1 MSEYLSEHQ
10 SVNWMQNR
18 KIIHLLQTCS
28 PEELEEMGK
37 FLNSPFYNQD
47 PVVVSLFDK
56 LCKFHP
62 DFSEPKLTKQY
73 LFKSVFPHDEYD
85 DKSLRYLLSN
95 LTKLLEQFLAVQKI
109 REHPSL
115 LQLALLE
122 VQSERG
128 LQKGYRRTSQHL
140 KQSIS
145 GKSSSDSFFTR
156 MQWSEIREKHFQKQR
171 VRKFDPSL
179 QHFANNL
186 DQYYFL
192 NRLKIVC
199 AMLDRQTILQA
210 EYKLNISEAW
220 IQHLKANAFFGEPL
234 IQIYYSIF
242 QALQHETDE
251 SHFVDLIAFLREF
264 SSAIAE
270 TDLKDIYLFAINYC
284 ARKIRQGKEKY
295 VGEALQLYRD
305 GIEKSLLLDE
315 QGLSPW
321 AFTNVVKLA
330 LRQQQYDWIEGF
342 INQYAPI
349 LPEQFRENALHYN
362 LAELYYYTNR
372 FNLAQQHLIQVQFSD
387 LNYYLGARVLLAK
400 IFYESGE
407 EEALLSLISSFTI
420 FLKRNKAL
428 SGNLKRTYLN
438 FCQIL
443 FQIVRRSPTRMKKL
457 GDTINNSE
465 LLTDRTWLEKV
476 YKKAMRM

>member
-1 MSEYLSEHQ
+1 
-10 SVNWMQNR
+10 MQNR
-18 KIIHLLQTCS
+18 KVIRLLKTCS
-28 PEELEEMGK
+28 PEELDEMAK
-37 FLNSPFYNQD
+37 FLRSPFYNQD
-47 PVVVSLFDK
+47 PLVVSLFDS
-56 LCKFHP
+56 LREFHP
-62 DFSEPKLTKQY
+62 DFSEPKLTKQQV
-73 LFKSVFPHDEYD
+73 FQSVFQHDQYD
-85 DKSLRYLLSN
+85 DKTLRYLFSD
-95 LTKLLEQFLAVQKI
+95 LTKLLEHFLAIQKI
-109 REHPSL
+109 REHPSH

-122 VQSERG
+122 AQSERG
-128 LQKGYRRTSQHL
+128 LQKGYRHTSQ
-140 KQSIS
+140 QMEQNIS
-145 GKSSSDSFFTR
+145 GKSSSDSFFTK

-171 VRKFDPSL
+171 VRRFDPSL
-179 QHFANNL
+179 QHFADQL

-192 NRLKIVC
+192 NRLKIAC
-199 AMLDRQTILQA
+199 AMLDRQTILQT
-210 EYKLNISEAW
+210 EYKLNISDAW
-220 IQHLKANAFFGEPL
+220 IQHLTANAFYGEPL

-242 QALQHETDE
+242 QALRHETDE
-251 SHFVDLIAFLREF
+251 SHFADLIAYIHEF
-264 SSAIAE
+264 SSAIAVK
-270 TDLKDIYLFAINYC
+270 DLKDIYLFAINYC

-305 GIEKSLLLDE
+305 GIERSLLLDE
-315 QGLSPW
+315 RGLSPW

-330 LRQQQYDWIEGF
+330 LRQQQYDWIEVF
-342 INQYAPI
+342 INRYAPL

-372 FNLAQQHLIQVQFSD
+372 FHLAQQHLVQVQFSD

-407 EEALLSLISSFTI
+407 EEALLSLISSFTV

-457 GDTINNSE
+457 GETINNSE
-465 LLTDRTWLEKV
+465 LLTDRAWLEKV
-476 YKKAMRM
+476 YKKVMRK